1 MPQSAATFTPS
12 HLSEEKIPESGAYIE
27 AGAKPKMILR
37 GSASKEEE

>member
-12 HLSEEKIPESGAYIE
+12 QLGGEKLPENGAYIE

-37 GSASKEEE
+37 GNASKEEE